1 MKRMMKLAAAL
12 TVAAVSAFGG
22 ETVWVDRALGNDDS
36 GDGSAGKPYASI
48 QAAVEAAG
56 DGDTVKVRP
65 GVYDNGFRI
74 DADGITNRV
83 YVAGKK
89 LKLVATGSR
98 AETHIVGR
106 HSVATAEGFGPD
118 AIRCVAIRGDAALGT
133 EVIGFTIRDGA
144 SNNHNPASD
153 LLQDCAGGV
162 LAADD
167 AKKYAPTGAYVVDC
181 EIRNCTGVRAG
192 ATRGVTA
199 VRCFITRNYGS
210 KSGAAGRNSA
220 FVNCLITRN
229 DGATFIYENDPK
241 IYNCTV
247 VNNRSRLLGSD
258 VRNSIILNNNY
269 NDGSKDTDNFIN
281 GASLSHS
288 VTETTDYQFVAPL
301 YDDCRLLEGCVAA
314 TAGDASE
321 LERLSLPGDI
331 DPYVDY
337 LGNAIPK
344 TGTIAAGCIQTT
356 VTPAGGAILFPEF
369 NAICADGKPVY
380 GRNLY
385 AFAEQWPTQFQ
396 VQAAAKGVTPIRN
409 FELNLKLVYPMMDD
423 SLWILPPQ
431 DPSCV
436 ITSTVSKASRTLTVD
451 PSAADA
457 TDERTDV
464 DDSVPFKTIS
474 KALETAPHYTV
485 IKVAP
490 GEYGESEGTRGSYG
504 PTRLVI
510 EKQVRL
516 LGAGADRTTIRGGE
530 GIRCIEVRQSLA
542 AIQGFT
548 IADGQTDISNPNSD
562 SSFNRGGGVS
572 ASSIDAKK
580 LLTVHVLDCVITNCV
595 AARGAGVYGTTCERT
610 LISDCYGVK
619 SNQRNARFVS
629 CVFDYHGSQLDGQNG
644 NGAYNGIH
652 INCTLIGKDTS
663 EYVFNST
670 SDSNPLTN
678 SIVHT
683 TREFKRTGAC
693 SGSIVWNAPTV
704 TGDVALNA
712 DPCIANKRTRNYR
725 LAAGSP
731 ALGLG
736 DIMTDLDY
744 CWTDFEGRPMN
755 FTNGRPAAGAYQWPV
770 RRVTVGTANGVVS
783 DPSGVCGPEED
794 GTLEIVFGKVEGRH
808 VSGIIVD
815 GEKTDFAPGQ
825 TSVTLTFPEGDIA
838 APVSVQPFVE
848 WFVNPNTDATGGKIV
863 GDDANDGAH
872 PTTPKRTLQGVFGTG
887 YVLEGE
893 TVHAAEGVYDDGED
907 PTYRSRVTI
916 SPGASLVADAGPE
929 KTFIVGRNEGGSTIA
944 AHLSDNCLKCV
955 WMRDDTRLVGFTLT
969 GGGTDAGSDNQ
980 WNWSVSGG
988 GVGGSSGTIVN
999 CTISNNYSS
1008 TANCYNGTYIGCRI
1022 VGNFANQRNGAAYGA
1037 ALFSCFVDRNEGNN
1051 AMQNMVGLYN
1061 CTVGASNTRNGSA
1074 HIALYN
1080 HGEPLVN
1087 CAFVGWVYGS
1097 DVMNA
1102 YNCKFLKGQLPGTY
1116 KTFENCEVYEDVS
1129 GFGLGSDYRPLASD
1143 GPLVDKCI
1151 GDYAR
1156 TGANF
1161 EIDADNGQ
1169 RHYNAAMD
1177 IGCYEYDWRPIY
1189 SAAIGVTVAEASPGV
1204 TSTGSAVMIPADGK
1218 VTVDWSNSL
1227 GRPTKSTFR
1236 VAVAEGSELT
1246 VTSNGEPLAV
1256 FGSGEKTFKYR
1267 CPAEGDLLEFA
1278 CTGLGSAAIAD
1289 FVRGSGMLLLVR

>member
-1 MKRMMKLAAAL
+1 MKNMVKLAAAL
-12 TVAAVSAFGG
+12 AVAAVSAFGS
-22 ETVWVDRALGNDDS
+22 ETVWVDRALGNDAS
-36 GDGSAGKPYASI
+36 GDGSAAKPYASI

-89 LKLVATGSR
+89 LKLIATGSR

-106 HSVATAEGFGPD
+106 HSAATAQGFGPD

-144 SNNHNPASD
+144 SNNHNPGVD

-167 AKKYAPTGAYVVDC
+167 GKKYSPTGAYVVDC
-181 EIRNCTGVRAG
+181 EIRNCVGSRAG

-210 KSGAAGRNSA
+210 NSGAAGRNSA

-229 DGATFIYENDPK
+229 DGPSFIYEGDPV
-241 IYNCTV
+241 ICNCTV
-247 VNNRSRLLGSD
+247 VNNRSRLYGSD
-258 VRNSIILNNNY
+258 VRNSILLNNNY
-269 NDGSKDTDNFIN
+269 NDTGNFIS

-288 VTETTDYQFVAPL
+288 VADTTDYQFVAPL
-301 YDDCRLLEGCVAA
+301 YDDCRLLKGCAAA

-321 LERLSLPGDI
+321 LARLPLPDDI
-331 DPYVDY
+331 DPFIDY
-337 LGNAIPK
+337 LGNVIPK
-344 TGTIAAGCIQTT
+344 TGVIAAGCIQTA
-356 VTPAGGAILFPEF
+356 VAPEGGAIMFPEF
-369 NAICADGKPVY
+369 NVVCTDGKPAY
-380 GRNLY
+380 GGHLY
-385 AFAEQWPTQFQ
+385 AFAEQWPTQFH
-396 VQAAAKGVTPIRN
+396 VQAAAKGTRPIRN
-409 FELNLKLVYPMMDD
+409 FELNRTLVYPMMDD

-431 DPSCV
+431 DRSSV
-436 ITSTVSKASRTLTVD
+436 ITGTVSMASKTLTVN
-451 PSAADA
+451 PSAAEA

-464 DDSVPFKTIS
+464 DDTVPFKTIS
-474 KALETAPHYTV
+474 KALETAPHYAV

-490 GEYGESEGTRGSYG
+490 GEYGASEGTRGSYG
-504 PTRLVI
+504 PTRLVV

-548 IADGQTDISNPNSD
+548 IADGQTDISEPGSD
-562 SSFNRGGGVS
+562 TSFNRGGGVS
-572 ASSIDAKK
+572 ASSLVAAN
-580 LLTVHVLDCVITNCV
+580 LSTVHVLDCVITNCV

-610 LISDCYGVK
+610 LFSDCYGVR
-619 SNQRNARFVS
+619 SNQRYGRFVS
-629 CVFDYHGSQLDGQNG
+629 CVFDYRGSQLDGQGG
-644 NGAYNGIH
+644 NAAYNGIH
-652 INCTLIGKDTS
+652 INCTLVGKDET

-678 SIVHT
+678 SVVHT

-693 SGSIVWNAPTV
+693 SGSIIWNAATV

-712 DPCIANKRTRNYR
+712 DPCIANRRTRNYR
-725 LAAGSP
+725 LTAGSP

-744 CWTDFEGRPMN
+744 CWADFEGRPMN

-770 RRVTVGTANGVVS
+770 RRVTVETANGVVS
-783 DPSGVCGPEED
+783 DPSGACGPEAD

-808 VSGIIVD
+808 VSGVIVD
-815 GEKTDFAPGQ
+815 GEKTVFSPGQ
-825 TSVTLTFPEGDIA
+825 TSVTLTISEGELA
-838 APVSVQPFVE
+838 APVSVRPFVE
-848 WFVNPNTDATGGKIV
+848 WYVNPNTDATGGRIV

-872 PTTPKRTLQGVFGTG
+872 RTTPKRTLQGVFGTG
-887 YVLEGE
+887 YVLAGD

-916 SPGASLVADAGPE
+916 VPGASLVADTGPE
-929 KTFIVGRNEGGSTIA
+929 NTFIVGRNEGGATIA

-969 GGGTDAGSDNQ
+969 GGGTASGNDSQ
-980 WNWSVSGG
+980 WDWSVSGG

-1008 TANCYNGTYIGCRI
+1008 TANCLNGTYVGCRI
-1022 VGNFANQRNGAAYGA
+1022 VGNFAYRRTSAAYGA
-1037 ALFSCFVDRNEGNN
+1037 SLYSCFVDRNEGNN
-1051 AMQNMVGLYN
+1051 AMQNMGGLYN
-1061 CTVGASNTRNGSA
+1061 CTIGANNTRNGSA

-1097 DVMNA
+1097 DVMKA

-1116 KTFENCEVYEDVS
+1116 VTFENCEVYESVAD
-1129 GFGLGSDYRPLASD
+1129 FGLGSDYRPLASD
-1143 GPLVDKCI
+1143 GPLVDRCV

-1156 TGANF
+1156 SGANF

-1204 TSTGSAVMIPADGK
+1204 TSTDSAVVIPADGR
-1218 VTVDWSNSL
+1218 VAVEWPNSW

-1236 VAVAEGSELT
+1236 VAVDEGSELS
-1246 VTSNGEPLAV
+1246 VASNGEPLAA

-1267 CPAEGDLLEFA
+1267 CPAEGDVLEFA
-1278 CTGLGSAAIAD
+1278 CTGLGSAAVAD
-1289 FVRGSGMLLLVR
+1289 FVRGSGMLMHLR